1 MKTILKEK
9 NLIESELAELKSKF
23 PNWNFSFDFLG
34 SIPNAVSVIKDLVK
48 EAKTKFPDIKFSI
61 CRENYSCL
69 LILKVKFNKEIA
81 YYGGDNIGYIIYER
95 ELYNEVYNFFNENE
109 YLDLINVRVINYVEN
124 KKEMLIEFKQ
134 LR

>member
-9 NLIESELAELKSKF
+9 NLIESELAVLKSKF
-23 PNWNFSFDFLG
+23 PTWNFSFDFLG
-34 SIPNAVSVIKDLVK
+34 SIPDAVSVIKDLVK

-81 YYGGDNIGYIIYER
+81 YYGGDNTGYIVCEHK
-95 ELYNEVYNFFNENE
+95 LYNEVYNFFSENE
-109 YLDLINVRVINYVEN
+109 YLDLINVKAIDFLEN

-134 LR
+134 Y

>member
-9 NLIESELAELKSKF
+9 NLIEKELAVLKSKF
-23 PNWNFSFDFLG
+23 PTWNFSFDFLG
-34 SIPNAVSVIKDLVK
+34 SIPDAVSVIKDLVK

-81 YYGGDNIGYIIYER
+81 YYHSNNTGYIVCER
-95 ELYNEVYNFFNENE
+95 KLYNEVYNFFSENE
-109 YLDLINVRVINYVEN
+109 YLDLINVKAIDFLEN

-134 LR
+134 Y